1 MKRKGLFDFGF
12 NDLNGDGKISP
23 MEAAFGMQVMDDIF
37 SDDDDGDDDD
47 DDDCDDDYDD

>member
-47 DDDCDDDYDD
+47 DCDDDYDD